1 MISLLVRYLR
11 DYRLQM
17 ILVFVFVL
25 SQAACQLYLPVMMG
39 NIVAD
44 GVIKGDTAYIF
55 RSGAMMLGVSLVA
68 AVCMVASSYYSAYV
82 TASFTSGIRAD
93 VFDKV
98 KDFSQTDFNRF
109 GGATLLTR
117 STSDATQMQIVVIN
131 GLRSLLLIPITGIGA
146 LIMAFRENVTLTL
159 VLLTSFVLTMV
170 IIVITTSRSMPLFKT
185 MQEKVDRLN
194 LLIKEKLTGVRSIRA
209 FNRQQYETEK
219 FAKANQEG
227 MDTALKANY
236 AVAFF
241 SPLMQLMMNLTMVL
255 ILWLGSREV
264 QQQVVG
270 LSDLMVFIQY
280 VLMFMSALS
289 LVSVLLMAYP
299 QAQVSAM
306 RVREVLDYDFSI
318 KDPAKPEQLAAVKGR
333 IEFRD
338 VSFGYK
344 GAESNVLND
353 LNFVAEPGK
362 ITAIVGA
369 TGSGKTTLVNLI
381 MRLYEVSAG
390 AITVDDI
397 DIRDCTQHD
406 LRTVIAYAPQESILF
421 GGSVIDNI
429 RMGKENATEAEVE
442 KALALAQAAD
452 FINARENGMMSVI
465 AQGGSDLSGGQRQR
479 LSIARAVVKEAPI
492 TIFDDCF
499 SALDFKTDSLVRKA
513 IRENFENKTVL
524 MVAQRIS
531 TIKDA
536 DKILVLDNGTI
547 VGQGKHAELAKDCY
561 VYQEILK
568 SQSYSEERGESL

>member
-547 VGQGKHAELAKDCY
+547 VGQGKHAELAKDCF

>member
-1 MISLLVRYLR
+1 MISLLVRYLK

-264 QQQVVG
+264 QQQVIG

-390 AITVDDI
+390 AIMVDDI

>member
-1 MISLLVRYLR
+1 MISLLIRYLK
-11 DYRLQM
+11 DYRIQM

-25 SQAACQLYLPVMMG
+25 SQAACQLYLPIMMG
-39 NIVAD
+39 NIVAN
-44 GVIKGDTAYIF
+44 GVVKGDTAYIF
-55 RSGAMMLGVSLVA
+55 KSGSMMLGVSLVA

-98 KDFSQTDFNRF
+98 KSFSQTDFNRF

-131 GLRSLLLIPITGIGA
+131 GLRSLLLIPITGVGA
-146 LIMAFRENVTLTL
+146 LIMAFRENITLTL
-159 VLLTSFVLTMV
+159 VLLASFVLTTL

-194 LLIKEKLTGVRSIRA
+194 LLIKEKLTGVRAIRA
-209 FNRQQYETEK
+209 FNRQEYETEK
-219 FAKANQEG
+219 FSQANQEG

-255 ILWLGSREV
+255 ILWMGSKEV

-299 QAQVSAM
+299 QAQVSAI
-306 RVREVLDYDFSI
+306 RVKEVLDYEFSI
-318 KDPAKPEQLAAVKGR
+318 KDPEHPKKMENIEGR
-333 IEFRD
+333 IEFKN

-344 GAESNVLND
+344 GAEKKVLNHLD
-353 LNFVAEPGK
+353 FIAEPGK

-369 TGSGKTTLVNLI
+369 TGSGKSTLVNLI
-381 MRLYEVSAG
+381 LRLYEVSEG
-390 AITVDDI
+390 GITIDGI

-406 LRTVIAYAPQESILF
+406 LRSVIAYSPQESILF
-421 GGSVIDNI
+421 GGPIIDNI
-429 RMGKENATEAEVE
+429 RTGNENATEEEVKE
-442 KALALAQAAD
+442 ALNLAQATD
-452 FINARENGMMSVI
+452 FVSARENQLTSSI
-465 AQGGSDLSGGQRQR
+465 AQGGADLSGGQQQR
-479 LSIARAVVKEAPI
+479 LSIARAVVKKAPI

-513 IRENFENKTVL
+513 IRENFRNKTVI
-524 MVAQRIS
+524 MIAQRIS

-536 DKILVLDNGTI
+536 DRILVLDNGII
-547 VGQGKHAELAKDCY
+547 VGQGKHEELAKDCF

-568 SQSYSEERGESL
+568 SQSYQEERGESL